1 MTPQTMRGSPAF
13 HVRSVIEQ
21 QPVTRHRTVLVAI
34 TSLCGSW
41 SAASDPGRD
50 DDDAPRQD
58 ESVPADVPQRHDEE
72 RTLCEDD
79 EDASRYDVE
88 RRFDEEGRLTK
99 PAASFGPRPIG
110 PCLEHGVY
118 DYRNLTQWRSFNSV
132 TLSSHEHKRLIMGNT
147 TGKIAGAANQAAG
160 KVKEGLGKATLETE
174 GLAQEA
180 MAKAERVI
188 GDASPAVKRTLN
200 DHTISI
206 VAAILI
212 LTVLIQVILVKSWT

>member
-1 MTPQTMRGSPAF
+1 
-13 HVRSVIEQ
+13 
-21 QPVTRHRTVLVAI
+21 
-34 TSLCGSW
+34 
-41 SAASDPGRD
+41 
-50 DDDAPRQD
+50 
-58 ESVPADVPQRHDEE
+58 
-72 RTLCEDD
+72 
-79 EDASRYDVE
+79 
-88 RRFDEEGRLTK
+88 
-99 PAASFGPRPIG
+99 
-110 PCLEHGVY
+110 
-118 DYRNLTQWRSFNSV
+118 
-132 TLSSHEHKRLIMGNT
+132 MGNT